1 MVPLVGILESQ
12 SGVSAVIY
20 SLLRK
25 SRVTLREECINLY
38 QKDPAHV
45 IEKKSKRDYRD
56 ARHDETD
63 RRAFYEYDKKGKKF
77 KVKYSEGLKKNKLL
91 TKSCYHSTYIL
102 KLLKKEFR

>member
-1 MVPLVGILESQ
+1 M
-12 SGVSAVIY
+12 
-20 SLLRK
+20 K
-25 SRVTLREECINLY
+25 
-38 QKDPAHV
+38 
-45 IEKKSKRDYRD
+45 KKSKRDYRD

>member
-1 MVPLVGILESQ
+1 MVPLVGILEGQ

-63 RRAFYEYDKKGKKF
+63 RRAFYEYDKKGKK
-77 KVKYSEGLKKNKLL
+77 SL
-91 TKSCYHSTYIL
+91 
-102 KLLKKEFR
+102 R